1 MEPKLELAPQDL
13 KSGEEV
19 RWCPGCDDYA
29 ILNSVQRAM
38 ANLGVP
44 REKLCVISGIG
55 CSSRFPYYLET
66 YGFHG
71 IHGRALPIATG
82 VKLANPELSVWVA
95 TGDGDALSIGGNHLI
110 HALRRNVDLNILL
123 FNNEIYGLT
132 KGQFSPTSRQG
143 LRTKA
148 SPHGTVERPFNPVS
162 VAVGAGGTFVARCLA
177 ADTKHTAAVLEEA
190 ARHRGT
196 AFVEILQNCVIFN
209 DGAFGPI
216 TERKRRAETTV
227 RLAHGQPIVYGVDG
241 DKGLKF
247 DGFRLVECSA
257 EEASTWDAATETAA
271 PALLLAEIDRTGD
284 LPDLLG
290 VFRSIEA
297 PAYEETVHD
306 QIAAVIEER
315 GKGSLKE
322 IVYSG
327 EMWTV
332 E

>member
-1 MEPKLELAPQDL
+1 MKMPLKLAPKDF

-38 ANLGVP
+38 ANLGIP

-55 CSSRFPYYLET
+55 CSSRFPYYLDT

-71 IHGRALPIATG
+71 IHGRALAIATG
-82 VKLANPELSVWVA
+82 VKLANPDLSVWVA

-110 HALRRNVDLNILL
+110 HALRRNVDVNILL

-132 KGQFSPTSRQG
+132 KGQYSPTSQQG

-148 SPHGTVERPFNPVS
+148 SPHGTVERPFNPLS
-162 VAVGAGGTFVARCLA
+162 VAVGAGGTFVARCMA
-177 ADTKHTAAVLEEA
+177 ADTKQTAAVLEQA

-196 AFVEILQNCVIFN
+196 AFVEVQQNCVIFN
-209 DGAFGPI
+209 DGTFGPI
-216 TERKRRAETTV
+216 TERKQRTETTV
-227 RLAHGQPIVYGVDG
+227 RLVHGEPIVFGADS
-241 DKGLKF
+241 DRGLKL
-247 DGFRLVECSA
+247 DGFRLVECPA
-257 EEASTWDAATETAA
+257 EEAMTWDAATDTAA
-271 PALLLAEIDRTGD
+271 PALMLAEIDRTGG
-284 LPDLLG
+284 LPLPFG
-290 VFRSIEA
+290 VFRSVEA
-297 PAYEETVHD
+297 PAFEATVHD
-306 QIAAVIEER
+306 QIAAVTEER
-315 GKGSLKE
+315 GASNLKDL
-322 IVYSG
+322 VYSG